1 MILLGT
7 RGSTMKQT
15 LVTALLWVSQ
25 DCRLHKYVAFALL
38 HILPSLPT
46 GMHTNAHSEMP
57 PHHCA
62 FMPYPCIDPLCPTWC
77 PALGCFWASAR
88 ELHGWAVG
96 TVDEPAV
103 GQAHWLSVPCLGRD
117 SYIPSLID
125 KVGVLTPTLQGYCE
139 CVNGIVC
146 VKQCRDCGLPT
157 HCPNLFCFLSNR
169 TLHFNFL

>member
-15 LVTALLWVSQ
+15 LVTTLLWVSQ

-38 HILPSLPT
+38 HVLPSLPT
-46 GMHTNAHSEMP
+46 GTHTNTHSATP

-77 PALGCFWASAR
+77 PALGCFQASAR

-96 TVDEPAV
+96 TVDEPCSGSGSPAIRAV
-103 GQAHWLSVPCLGRD
+103 PGKGLIHSEPHWQSGCINTHLAGLLWVFKRNSVCQAVLWLWLTYTLSQ
-117 SYIPSLID
+117 SL
-125 KVGVLTPTLQGYCE
+125 L
-139 CVNGIVC
+139 
-146 VKQCRDCGLPT
+146 LP
-157 HCPNLFCFLSNR
+157 
-169 TLHFNFL
+169 